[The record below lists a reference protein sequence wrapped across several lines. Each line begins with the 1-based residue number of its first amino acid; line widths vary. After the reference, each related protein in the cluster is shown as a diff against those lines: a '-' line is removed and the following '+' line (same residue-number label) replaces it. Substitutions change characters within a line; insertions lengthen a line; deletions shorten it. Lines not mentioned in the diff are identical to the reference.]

1 MVRVPAAHMKKSA
14 RSINI
19 TVKRSSVT
27 LQLFD
32 KWYAYRQS
40 IDPDYQSDVSI
51 VYSDHYQPGMLN
63 IWFEYMP
70 RALDPAALSYELV
83 WLCNGGEATAVATP
97 CMRQW
102 LSHDRV
108 YLCADGLVTPGHVLA
123 HKIIWHP
130 HNPLN
135 THDYWTRSFYPQY
148 FHAYGRAEQSRKPLV
163 GINGSNRFCRHY
175 FWSLL
180 MKDIP
185 ELPRLNSYPQ
195 LRETSESQWESVADQ
210 KFREYL
216 VKTYSAD
223 PVHHVDHYY
232 AASIKIGVDQK
243 FGTIPPG
250 YFFLPE
256 YFHYH
261 CVIFPETTWQNDEL
275 QITEKGF
282 KCFYAGAVP
291 MPVGGRAVNALY
303 NSLGFATAWNLL
315 PDHMQQFDATE
326 DHQRRY
332 QQLVTVIQ
340 WFMDRPDI
348 WRSDHA
354 REITRQNQ
362 LRFLTNAVDHI
373 AILKFDKWIQNHLL

>member
-1 MVRVPAAHMKKSA
+1 
-14 RSINI
+14 
-19 TVKRSSVT
+19 
-27 LQLFD
+27 
-32 KWYAYRQS
+32 
-40 IDPDYQSDVSI
+40 
-51 VYSDHYQPGMLN
+51 
-63 IWFEYMP
+63 MP

-97 CMRQW
+97 CMKQW

-108 YLCADGLVTPGHVLA
+108 YLCADGLVTPTHTLA

-185 ELPRLNSYPQ
+185 DLPRLNSYPQ
-195 LRETSESQWESVADQ
+195 LRETAEAQWESAADQ

-216 VKTYSAD
+216 VNTYSED
-223 PVHHVDHYY
+223 PTHHVDYYY

-256 YFHYH
+256 YFDYH
-261 CVIFPETTWQNDEL
+261 CVIFPETAWQNDEL

-282 KCFYAGAVP
+282 KCFYAGAIP

-315 PDHMQQFDATE
+315 PNHMQQFDETE
-326 DHQRRY
+326 DHQQRY

-362 LRFLTNAVDHI
+362 LRFLTNAVDQI
-373 AILKFDKWIQNHLL
+373 AILKFDQWIQNHLI